1 MRPGPSGLARK
12 AVQRYRQVGGVRLPE
27 RGFDVPIYEYRCQAC
42 GRAFEMLV
50 FSTSPRVS
58 CPSCG
63 AVDVKRTP
71 STFGIGGSAK
81 GTSSGASCS
90 GCSRSS
96 CAGCR

>member
-1 MRPGPSGLARK
+1 MRPGPPGLARK
-12 AVQRYRQVGGVRLPE
+12 VVQRYPRATEGQ
-27 RGFDVPIYEYRCQAC
+27 GFDVPIYEYRCQAC

-63 AVDVKRTP
+63 ADDVKRTP

>member
-1 MRPGPSGLARK
+1 M
-12 AVQRYRQVGGVRLPE
+12 RLPE
-27 RGFDVPIYEYRCQAC
+27 RGFDVPIYEYQCQAC
-42 GRAFEMLV
+42 GLAFERLV

-63 AVDVKRTP
+63 AEDVKRTP